1 MNRRVRRK
9 VARKNKGNVVQSSFP
24 EDQDEVLDLEP
35 QRQGFVDWKCLPD
48 DTVIQLLSCLSY
60 QDRASLS
67 STCKTWRSLGSS
79 LCLWS
84 SLDLRSHRFD
94 AGMASSLA
102 PRCVHLQKLRF
113 RGAESAD
120 AIIHLRARNLRELS
134 GDYCRKI
141 TDATL
146 SVIVARHELL
156 ESLQLGPDFCERISS
171 DAIKAIAHCCPKLN
185 KLRLSGIRD
194 VNADAINA
202 LAKHCPKLTDIGFI
216 DCLNVD
222 EVALGNVLSVRFL
235 SVAGTSSMKW
245 GVVSHLWHKLPNLIG
260 LDVSRTDIGPSAL
273 LRMLSLSQNLR
284 VLIALNCPIL
294 EEDTSFSASK
304 YKNKLLISL
313 RTDIFKGL
321 ASLLFDNTRRGNN
334 VFLDWRTSKNNDK
347 DLNEIIP
354 WLEWML
360 SHTLLRSAES
370 PQQGLDSFWVEQGGA
385 LLLSLMQSSQEDV
398 QERAA
403 TGLATF
409 VVIDDENASIDC
421 GRAEAVMRDGGIR
434 LLLGLAKSWRE
445 GLQSEAAKA
454 IANLSVNANV
464 AKAVAEEGGI
474 QILAGLA
481 RSMNKLVAE
490 EAAGG
495 LWNLSVGEEHKGA
508 IAEAGGIQAL
518 VDLIF
523 KWSSSGDGVLERA
536 AGALANLAADDKCST
551 EVALAGGV
559 HALVML
565 ARNCK
570 FEGVQEQAA
579 RALANLAAHG
589 DSNSNNAAVGQEAG
603 ALEAL
608 VQLTC
613 SPHEGVRQEAAGAL
627 WNLSFDDRNREAIA
641 AAGGVQALVALAQAC
656 ANASPGLQER
666 AAGALWGLSVSE
678 TNSGKAKFMSVAR
691 LLVVVDCCSVVA
703 QQGTTLWGSNTGK
716 VTHPPPLQRTCLWQF
731 CAFLEIEVTTFDSYT
746 ICLIDRLQKCGIAV
760 EWIVLGSASKF
771 TELKTRDIVGWATQ
785 CRENPFSCVAIGREG
800 GVAPLIALA
809 RSEAEDVHE
818 TAAGA
823 LWNLAFN
830 ASNALRIVEE
840 GGVSALVDLCSS
852 SVSKM
857 ARFMSALALAY
868 MFDGRMDEYAL
879 VVTSSES
886 ISKSVSLDGARRM
899 ALKHIEAFVL
909 MFSDLQAFAAA
920 AASSAPAALA
930 QVTEG
935 ARIQEA
941 GHLRCSGAE
950 IGRFITM
957 LRNPSSIL
965 KACAAFALLQFT
977 IPGGRHAM
985 HHASLMQSLGASR
998 VLRGAAAAATAPLE
1012 AKIFARIVLR
1022 NLEYHQIEQALA

>member
-1 MNRRVRRK
+1 
-9 VARKNKGNVVQSSFP
+9 
-24 EDQDEVLDLEP
+24 
-35 QRQGFVDWKCLPD
+35 
-48 DTVIQLLSCLSY
+48 
-60 QDRASLS
+60 
-67 STCKTWRSLGSS
+67 
-79 LCLWS
+79 
-84 SLDLRSHRFD
+84 
-94 AGMASSLA
+94 
-102 PRCVHLQKLRF
+102 
-113 RGAESAD
+113 
-120 AIIHLRARNLRELS
+120 
-134 GDYCRKI
+134 
-141 TDATL
+141 
-146 SVIVARHELL
+146 
-156 ESLQLGPDFCERISS
+156 
-171 DAIKAIAHCCPKLN
+171 
-185 KLRLSGIRD
+185 
-194 VNADAINA
+194 
-202 LAKHCPKLTDIGFI
+202 
-216 DCLNVD
+216 
-222 EVALGNVLSVRFL
+222 
-235 SVAGTSSMKW
+235 
-245 GVVSHLWHKLPNLIG
+245 
-260 LDVSRTDIGPSAL
+260 
-273 LRMLSLSQNLR
+273 
-284 VLIALNCPIL
+284 
-294 EEDTSFSASK
+294 
-304 YKNKLLISL
+304 
-313 RTDIFKGL
+313 
-321 ASLLFDNTRRGNN
+321 
-334 VFLDWRTSKNNDK
+334 
-347 DLNEIIP
+347 
-354 WLEWML
+354 
-360 SHTLLRSAES
+360 
-370 PQQGLDSFWVEQGGA
+370 
-385 LLLSLMQSSQEDV
+385 MQSSQEEV

-434 LLLGLAKSWRE
+434 LLLNLAKSWRE

-474 QILAGLA
+474 EILAGLA
-481 RSMNKLVAE
+481 RSMNRLVAE

-508 IAEAGGIQAL
+508 IAEAGGVKAL

-523 KWSSSGDGVLERA
+523 KWSSGSDGVLVKSLKSCSMLNAA
-536 AGALANLAADDKCST
+536 AGALANLAADDKCSM

-570 FEGVQEQAA
+570 FEGVQEQCYDCNDLNKEVPDLKFAA

-608 VQLTC
+608 VQLTR
-613 SPHEGVRQEAAGAL
+613 SLHEGVRQEAAGAL

-641 AAGGVQALVALAQAC
+641 AAGGVEALRWKFLQLFKFLFALLANDVALAQSC

-678 TNSGKAKFMSVAR
+678 ANS
-691 LLVVVDCCSVVA
+691 
-703 QQGTTLWGSNTGK
+703 
-716 VTHPPPLQRTCLWQF
+716 
-731 CAFLEIEVTTFDSYT
+731 I
-746 ICLIDRLQKCGIAV
+746 
-760 EWIVLGSASKF
+760 
-771 TELKTRDIVGWATQ
+771 
-785 CRENPFSCVAIGREG
+785 AIGQEG

-830 ASNALRIVEE
+830 LGNALRIVEE
-840 GGVSALVDLCSS
+840 GGVPALVDLCSS

-857 ARFMSALALAY
+857 ARFMAALALAY
-868 MFDGRMDEYAL
+868 MFDGRMDEFAL
-879 VVTSSES
+879 IGTSTEN
-886 ISKSVSLDGARRM
+886 ISKSVNLDGARRM

-909 MFSDLQAFAAA
+909 TFTDPQAFATA

-930 QVTEG
+930 QVTER

-950 IGRFITM
+950 IGRFVAM

-977 IPGGRHAM
+977 IPGGRHAL
-985 HHASLMQSLGASR
+985 HHASLMQSAGAAR
-998 VLRGAAAAATAPLE
+998 VLRAAAAAATAPLE

-1022 NLEYHQIEQALA
+1022 NLEFHHIESSI

>member
-9 VARKNKGNVVQSSFP
+9 VARKSKGNVVQSSSP
-24 EDQDEVLDLEP
+24 EVQEEVLHLEP
-35 QRQGFVDWKCLPD
+35 QGVVDWNCLPD

-60 QDRASLS
+60 RDRASLS

-79 LCLWS
+79 PCLWT

-120 AIIHLRARNLRELS
+120 AIIHLRAKNLRELS

-141 TDATL
+141 SDATL
-146 SVIVARHELL
+146 SVIVARHESL

-171 DAIKAIAHCCPKLN
+171 DAIKAIAHCCPNLN

-194 VNADAINA
+194 VNADAINT

-245 GVVSHLWHKLPNLIG
+245 GVVSHLWHKIPNLIG
-260 LDVSRTDIGPSAL
+260 LDVSRTDIGPSAVF
-273 LRMLSLSQNLR
+273 RMLSLSQNLR

-304 YKNKLLISL
+304 YKNKLLVSL
-313 RTDIFKGL
+313 RTDVFKGL
-321 ASLLFDNTRRGNN
+321 ASLFFDNTKRGKN

-370 PQQGLDSFWVEQGGA
+370 PQQGLDNFWVEQGGA

-474 QILAGLA
+474 EILAGLA

-565 ARNCK
+565 ARKCK

-608 VQLTC
+608 VQLTR

-627 WNLSFDDRNREAIA
+627 WNLSFDDKNREAIA
-641 AAGGVQALVALAQAC
+641 ASGGVQALVALAQAC

-678 TNSGKAKFMSVAR
+678 TNS
-691 LLVVVDCCSVVA
+691 
-703 QQGTTLWGSNTGK
+703 
-716 VTHPPPLQRTCLWQF
+716 
-731 CAFLEIEVTTFDSYT
+731 
-746 ICLIDRLQKCGIAV
+746 
-760 EWIVLGSASKF
+760 
-771 TELKTRDIVGWATQ
+771 
-785 CRENPFSCVAIGREG
+785 VAIGREG

-857 ARFMSALALAY
+857 ARFMAALALAY
-868 MFDGRMDEYAL
+868 MFDGRMDEYA
-879 VVTSSES
+879 VGTPSES
-886 ISKSVSLDGARRM
+886 TSKSVSLDGARRM

-909 MFSDLQAFAAA
+909 MFSDPQAFAAA

-985 HHASLMQSLGASR
+985 HHASLMQNLGAPR

-1022 NLEYHQIEQALA
+1022 NLEYHQIEHTV

>member
-171 DAIKAIAHCCPKLN
+171 DAIKAIAHCCPNLN

-678 TNSGKAKFMSVAR
+678 TNS
-691 LLVVVDCCSVVA
+691 
-703 QQGTTLWGSNTGK
+703 
-716 VTHPPPLQRTCLWQF
+716 
-731 CAFLEIEVTTFDSYT
+731 
-746 ICLIDRLQKCGIAV
+746 
-760 EWIVLGSASKF
+760 
-771 TELKTRDIVGWATQ
+771 
-785 CRENPFSCVAIGREG
+785 VAIGREG

>member
-678 TNSGKAKFMSVAR
+678 TNS
-691 LLVVVDCCSVVA
+691 
-703 QQGTTLWGSNTGK
+703 
-716 VTHPPPLQRTCLWQF
+716 
-731 CAFLEIEVTTFDSYT
+731 
-746 ICLIDRLQKCGIAV
+746 
-760 EWIVLGSASKF
+760 
-771 TELKTRDIVGWATQ
+771 
-785 CRENPFSCVAIGREG
+785 VAIGREG